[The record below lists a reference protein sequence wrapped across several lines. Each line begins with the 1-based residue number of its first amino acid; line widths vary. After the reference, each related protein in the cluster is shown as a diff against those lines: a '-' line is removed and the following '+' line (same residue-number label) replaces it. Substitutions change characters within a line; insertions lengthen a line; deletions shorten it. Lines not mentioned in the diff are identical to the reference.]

1 MGNFAQVAI
10 PDKHHRAF
18 IPLGL
23 VRDKHHP
30 RLPLSEGCLEG
41 VIVDDEFLV
50 GYLRIVSAS
59 EYPLGLDR
67 EKHHPRLPLSEG
79 CLEGVTVDDAGKLV
93 VPSTLTPSTGISGAG
108 DCGRCFSP
116 SCVYPSWSCS

>member
-1 MGNFAQVAI
+1 MDGVF
-10 PDKHHRAF
+10 HHRAF

-30 RLPLSEGCLEG
+30 RLPLPDVCLG
-41 VIVDDEFLV
+41 QVDVEDELLV

-59 EYPLGLDR
+59 EYPLGFVCD
-67 EKHHPRLPLSEG
+67 KHHPRLPLSEG

-93 VPSTLTPSTGISGAG
+93 VPSTLIPSGAISGAG

-116 SCVYPSWSCS
+116 SCVYAAWSCS